1 MRAYLGTAVKQ
12 ARSAAAANVD
22 AVLPE
27 FSAGDRVLLH
37 RPYTA
42 HKLASHWSGPH
53 TIVRRLAD
61 NVYLVRDYFMES
73 EHATHVSRLRRF
85 NMSRTT
91 EEQIASMNVE
101 EGWYIPVRVLEHRIR
116 SGVLELHIR
125 WAAHDQEEED
135 SWELATNVEHV
146 SLVADYLQRQG
157 LLPGRVSATGRSRK
171 RG

>member
-1 MRAYLGTAVKQ
+1 M
-12 ARSAAAANVD
+12 
-22 AVLPE
+22 
-27 FSAGDRVLLH
+27 FSPGDRVLLH

-61 NVYLVRDYFMES
+61 YLVRDYFMGS
-73 EHATHVSRLRRF
+73 EHAMHVSRLQRF

-91 EEQIASMNVE
+91 EDQIAAMNVD
-101 EGWYIPVRVLEHRIR
+101 EGWFIPASVLGHRVRDPD
-116 SGVLELHIR
+116 GVLELQIR
-125 WAAHDQEEED
+125 WAALDQEED

-146 SLVADYLQRQG
+146 SLVADYMRGHGLQS
-157 LLPGRVSATGRSRK
+157 GRVPAASGRSRR